1 MDAGLYLYSTVFIA
15 KIPLFYFG
23 ADSELRIL
31 GSIGPGGVCRGVTF
45 FDAEGAVTDFSSIS
59 LGRVFEG
66 AVTDSIS
73 LIVSS
78 SVRWLDGATRFNPV
92 P

>member
-1 MDAGLYLYSTVFIA
+1 MNAGLYLYSTVFIA

-31 GSIGPGGVCRGVTF
+31 GSIGPGDVCRGVTF
-45 FDAEGAVTDFSSIS
+45 FDAEGEVTDFNSAS
-59 LGRVFEG
+59 LGRIFNG

-73 LIVSS
+73 FCVSS
-78 SVRWLDGATRFNPV
+78 SVRWPGETARFNPV